1 MKLKAVSSTG
11 KAITELT
18 LEQQKRFIEKL
29 AEQQDG
35 NINYGMELSLMI
47 LGYEVVEGEE

>member
-11 KAITELT
+11 KALTELT
-18 LEQQKRFIEKL
+18 PEQQQRFISQL
-29 AEQQDG
+29 AEQQDE
-35 NINYGMELSLMI
+35 NIKFGMELSLMI